1 MYAAINPGNSG
12 GALLNME
19 GELIGINTAIAT
31 GGYEKSNR
39 GVGFAIPSNM
49 SERIMSDLIDK
60 GYVTRAWLGVYI
72 QEIDS
77 EIAEAF
83 DIDTRN
89 GALITDVL

>member
-1 MYAAINPGNSG
+1 MK
-12 GALLNME
+12 
-19 GELIGINTAIAT
+19 
-31 GGYEKSNR
+31 KSNR

-89 GALITDVL
+89 GALITDVVEDSPCRGCRYSRRRCYCSV